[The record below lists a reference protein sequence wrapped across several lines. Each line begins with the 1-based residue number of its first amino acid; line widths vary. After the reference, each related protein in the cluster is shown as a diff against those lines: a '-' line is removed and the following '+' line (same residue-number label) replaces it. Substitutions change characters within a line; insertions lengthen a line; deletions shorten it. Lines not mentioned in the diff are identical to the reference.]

1 MSLLGVSYSRN
12 EQILREKD
20 WAPGIISPWKSIFY
34 LDPSK
39 THFLAGGFSTH
50 LREII
55 LTFPHFKLFHNI
67 YIYIWDG
74 HQPNSTSLLVWTHL
88 LMVLSHP
95 KMRIAFPGP
104 TWFSLISFIS
114 SWVARWAAGLF
125 KTTFLHIYTRDRH
138 GDDVPER
145 LELRT
150 VEQVR
155 IETSETSERVE
166 WFRVKV
172 FWKDWWLG
180 QWFPQ
185 HFCRIVLPNSG
196 VPFWRSLHTF
206 ASGSSLI
213 LSRFRMYG
221 SLLEWGYHR
230 SWLRR

>member
-1 MSLLGVSYSRN
+1 MVS
-12 EQILREKD
+12 QHICEKLY
-20 WAPGIISPWKSIFY
+20 WR
-34 LDPSK
+34 
-39 THFLAGGFSTH
+39 ST
-50 LREII
+50 
-55 LTFPHFKLFHNI
+55 FQVVSQYI
-67 YIYIWDG
+67 YIYGMVINPIVQVCLFGPIFYGAFAPKNEDSFSR
-74 HQPNSTSLLVWTHL
+74 PNV
-88 LMVLSHP
+88 V
-95 KMRIAFPGP
+95 
-104 TWFSLISFIS
+104 SLISFIS